1 MCGICGIVGFSD
13 KQLIKKM
20 CDVIYYRGPD
30 DFGYFIDN
38 KVCLG
43 NRRLSIIDIAGGH
56 QPIHNED
63 ESIWITFNGEI
74 YNFLELKNEL
84 EKKNHEFYTN
94 SDTEVIVHLYEEYG
108 NFFVNK
114 LRGMFAFS
122 IWDSKKKKL
131 LLGRDRLGIKPLYY
145 TINNDNLLFGSE
157 IKSILQF
164 EEIKRSV
171 NLQALHE
178 FLTLQYVPGPETMF
192 RGINKLQPGY
202 ILVYQ
207 KGKIIMKKYWD
218 VKIEPLKEVE
228 ENTCSD
234 HILKLLKDSVKMR
247 LMSEVPLGVFL
258 SGGLD

>member
-1 MCGICGIVGFSD
+1 MCGICGIIGLSD

-20 CDVIYYRGPD
+20 CDVIYHRGPD

-74 YNFLELKNEL
+74 YNFLGLKNEL
-84 EKKNHEFYTN
+84 EKKDHEFYTN

-131 LLGRDRLGIKPLYY
+131 LIGRDRLGIKPLYY
-145 TINNDNLLFGSE
+145 TMNN
-157 IKSILQF
+157 
-164 EEIKRSV
+164 
-171 NLQALHE
+171 
-178 FLTLQYVPGPETMF
+178 
-192 RGINKLQPGY
+192 
-202 ILVYQ
+202 
-207 KGKIIMKKYWD
+207 
-218 VKIEPLKEVE
+218 PLCGCR
-228 ENTCSD
+228 NHCC
-234 HILKLLKDSVKMR
+234 L
-247 LMSEVPLGVFL
+247 
-258 SGGLD
+258 